1 MPVFKSSLD
10 MAGTAC
16 AENRAHMLA
25 LVARHDELRDRTAAA
40 SGRAGP
46 RFAKRGQLLPRERLG
61 LLLDAGAPYLEL
73 SACAGYLLDNPDPAK
88 STPGG
93 GLLAGIG
100 QISGA
105 RCVVVVD
112 DSGIEAGALQ
122 PMGLEKFQ
130 RAQQLSLE
138 NGLPFVHLVESAG
151 ANLLRYRVEDFIFGG
166 SHYARL
172 ARMSAAGI
180 PVLTIVHGSAT
191 AGGAY
196 MPGMSDFVVMV
207 RDRARAFL
215 AGPPL
220 LKAATGEIAT
230 EEELGGALMH
240 ATVSGLAEYLAEDDA
255 DAIRA
260 MREHLRRLAWHR
272 HESPLPAA
280 AEPRYPADELLG
292 IMPVDGRKPVDMREI
307 IARLCD
313 DSDFM
318 EFQPT
323 YGQATVCVYTSIGGF
338 PVGILSN
345 NGPLDPAGSSK
356 ATHFIQ
362 QCCQSGL
369 SLIYLQHTTG
379 YIVGKESERA
389 GMIKHG
395 SKMIQAV
402 ANATVPQVTIQC
414 GASYGAGNYGMCGRG
429 FAPRFLFSW
438 PNARTAVMG
447 AEQAAGTMAIVM
459 EASAR
464 DRGLEP
470 DRAQIDGMR
479 AKIVET
485 FDRQTSSFYTS
496 GRLLDDGII
505 DPRDTRAV
513 LTQVLQLFRRA
524 DGLTLRPLTF
534 GVARP

>member
-1 MPVFKSSLD
+1 MPVFESSLD
-10 MAGTAC
+10 MAGAAC
-16 AENRAHMLA
+16 GENKAHMLA
-25 LVARHDELRDRTAAA
+25 LIARHDELRERTAAA

-46 RFAKRGQLLPRERLG
+46 RFARRGQLLPRERLG

-73 SACAGYLLDNPDPAK
+73 AACAGYLLDQPDPDK

-100 QISGA
+100 QVSGA

-138 NGLPFVHLVESAG
+138 NRLPFVHLVESAG
-151 ANLLRYRVEDFIFGG
+151 ANLLRYRVEDFISGG

-172 ARMSAAGI
+172 ARLSAAGI

-240 ATVSGLAEYLAEDDA
+240 ATVSGLADCLAEDDA

-260 MREHLRRLAWHR
+260 LREHLLRLAWHR
-272 HESPLPAA
+272 HEAALPAA
-280 AEPRYPADELLG
+280 PRPRFPDADLLG
-292 IMPVDGRKPVDMREI
+292 IMPVDGRKSVDMREV

-313 DSDFM
+313 GSDFM

-323 YGQATVCVYTSIGGF
+323 YGPATVCVHASIGGF
-338 PVGILSN
+338 PVGLLTN
-345 NGPLDPAGSSK
+345 NGPLDPAGASK

-369 SLIYLQHTTG
+369 PLVYLQHTTG
-379 YIVGKESERA
+379 YIVGRESERA

-459 EASAR
+459 EASAKE
-464 DRGLEP
+464 RGLEP

-479 AKIVET
+479 AKIVDT
-485 FDRQTSSFYTS
+485 FERQTSSFYTS

-505 DPRDTRAV
+505 DPRETRRV
-513 LTQVLQLFRRA
+513 LTQVLYLFRRA
-524 DGLTLRPLTF
+524 DALALRPLTF